1 MFNSLVSVPLSGS
14 EKSMVAVS
22 SLVDITSTGQCV
34 AEKSWDS
41 LGEETE
47 GLRGFPLRGRVPRKL
62 EVW

>member
-1 MFNSLVSVPLSGS
+1 
-14 EKSMVAVS
+14 MVAVS

-47 GLRGFPLRGRVPRKL
+47 ELRGFPLRGRVPRKL